1 MHPNEL
7 TLNEYA
13 DEALTGAERAN
24 VERHVE
30 QCSACRSVV
39 DDLRAIASA
48 ARTLTPIAPPP
59 SAWGRIAERIQ
70 ESEAERPASSTSS
83 AGAAS
88 GYHLRRWGWFA
99 AAAVLVL
106 AAVVGLRVGPLAPH
120 SAPPASALAATP
132 STSVDAQSV
141 ESELRQAEAH
151 YDKAIKGLEQI
162 TSAGQGALDPK
173 TAATLQK
180 NLSVIDQAIS
190 ESRAAV
196 HSQPN
201 SEPAQAS
208 LLDNFKMKIGLL
220 QDTVSLINEMRKGND
235 AGAAR
240 IVSGLKE
247 KGE

>member
-7 TLNEYA
+7 TLNDYA
-13 DEALTGAERAN
+13 DDALTGEARAE
-24 VERHVE
+24 VERHLE
-30 QCSACRSVV
+30 SCSVCRGVV
-39 DDLRAIASA
+39 DDLRAIASGT
-48 ARTLTPIAPPP
+48 RTLTPIDPPP
-59 SAWGRIAERIQ
+59 AAWMRIAAQIRKETAARR
-70 ESEAERPASSTSS
+70 SEPDAVSSSI
-83 AGAAS
+83 G
-88 GYHLRRWGWFA
+88 GHLRRWGWLA
-99 AAAVLVL
+99 AAAVV
-106 AAVVGLRVGPLAPH
+106 AIATVVGLRLGPMAPRRA
-120 SAPPASALAATP
+120 APPIAPAVESTP
-132 STSVDAQSV
+132 SADAQSV

-162 TSAGQGALDPK
+162 TSAGKGALDPK

-196 HSQPN
+196 QSEPN

-208 LLDNFKMKIGLL
+208 LLDSFKMKVSLL

-240 IVSGLKE
+240 IVSGLKN

>member
-7 TLNEYA
+7 ALNEYA
-13 DEALTGAERAN
+13 DDALTGAQRAD
-24 VERHVE
+24 VERHLDT
-30 QCSACRSVV
+30 CSACRGVV
-39 DDLRAIASA
+39 DDLRAIARA
-48 ARTLTPIAPPP
+48 TRALTPIAPPAA
-59 SAWGRIAERIQ
+59 AWTRIAEQLRR
-70 ESEAERPASSTSS
+70 EPLAKGPAFRALASS
-83 AGAAS
+83 AR
-88 GYHLRRWGWFA
+88 HPQRWGWLA
-99 AAAVLVL
+99 AAAVVVI
-106 AAVVGLRVGPLAPH
+106 AGVVGLRLGPMALRHAAPAG
-120 SAPPASALAATP
+120 APAAESTP
-132 STSVDAQSV
+132 SVDAQSV

-162 TSAGQGALDPK
+162 TSAGEGSLDPK

-196 HSQPN
+196 QSEPN

-208 LLDNFKMKIGLL
+208 LLDNFKTKISLL

-240 IVSGLKE
+240 IVSGLKD